1 MHNKKWN
8 RVLSGR
14 ALVGVVNDLR
24 TITGDVDPDL
34 EAVILAIDRGLETGQ
49 RSTTGVPQAT
59 VRHNEYLF
67 GPPIVTILPVICE
80 SSDVFYGRA

>member
-8 RVLSGR
+8 RVLSRR

-34 EAVILAIDRGLETGQ
+34 EAVILAIDRGLEHRPKVNN
-49 RSTTGVPQAT
+49 RSTAGDCAP
-59 VRHNEYLF
+59 
-67 GPPIVTILPVICE
+67 
-80 SSDVFYGRA
+80 